1 MTLLLI
7 DADIIAFKA
16 TASAET
22 PVHWGDGHWTLH
34 CYEEDVAIR
43 IDDQITKLVD
53 EAPVQDCILA
63 LSDTNENFRK
73 KVASYYKAN
82 RKDVRKPM
90 LLPWAREYMKLKYNT
105 IIYRGLEADDVLGIL
120 GSSRDD
126 TIIWSEDKDLLTVP
140 AKHWIDGEVFEQD
153 EAGADYNFYYQTLIG
168 DNTDNYKGCP
178 KVGSVTAHKLLGA
191 NSSWDTVV
199 EAYAKQGLSEAVA
212 IEQARLARILRDGEY
227 DTDTG
232 EVKLWNGRT

>member
-1 MTLLLI
+1 MTMLII
-7 DADIIAFKA
+7 DADIVAFKA

-22 PVHWGDGHWTLH
+22 PVNWGDGHWTLH
-34 CYEEDVAIR
+34 CFEDDVALR
-43 IDDQITKLVD
+43 IDEQIHKLVS

-63 LSDTNENFRK
+63 LSDVNNFRK
-73 KVASYYKAN
+73 EVAPYYKAN

-90 LLPWAREYMKLKYNT
+90 LLPWARQYMIDKYNT
-105 IIYRGLEADDVLGIL
+105 IIYKNLEADDVLGIL
-120 GSSRDD
+120 GTSNED
-126 TIIWSEDKDLLTVP
+126 TILWSEDKDLLTIP

-168 DNTDNYKGCP
+168 DTTDNYKGCP

-199 EAYAKQGLSEAVA
+199 EAFAKQGLSETVA

-232 EVKLWNGRT
+232 KVKLWKS

>member
-7 DADIIAFKA
+7 DADIVAFKA

-22 PVHWGDGHWTLH
+22 PVNWGDGHWTLH
-34 CYEEDVAIR
+34 CFEDAVALR
-43 IDDQITKLVD
+43 IDEQITKLVD

-73 KVASYYKAN
+73 KVAPYYKAN

-90 LLPWAREYMKLKYNT
+90 LLPWARQYMMDKYNT
-105 IIYRGLEADDVLGIL
+105 IIYKGLEADDVLGIL
-120 GSSRDD
+120 GSNSSE
-126 TIIWSEDKDLLTVP
+126 TIIWSEDKDLLTIP

-153 EAGADYNFYYQTLIG
+153 EAGADYNFYYQTLVG

-178 KVGSVTAHKLLGA
+178 KVGSVTAHKLLGV

-199 EAYAKQGLSEAVA
+199 EAFAKQGLSETVA

-232 EVKLWNGRT
+232 KVKLWKS

>member
-16 TASAET
+16 CASAET
-22 PVHWGDGHWTLH
+22 PVNWGDGHWTLH
-34 CYEEDVAIR
+34 CYEDDVAIR
-43 IDDQITKLVD
+43 IDDQISKLEE
-53 EAPVQDCILA
+53 EAPVQDVVLA

-73 KVASYYKAN
+73 KVAPYYKAN

-90 LLPWAREYMKLKYNT
+90 LLPWARQYMLDKYNT
-105 IIYRGLEADDVLGIL
+105 VIYKGLEADDVLGIL
-120 GSSRDD
+120 GSNNTE

-140 AKHWIDGEVFEQD
+140 AKHWIDGEVFVQD
-153 EAGADYNFYYQTLIG
+153 KDGADYNFYYQTLVG
-168 DNTDNYKGCP
+168 DSTDNYKGCP

-191 NSSWDTVV
+191 NCSWDTVV
-199 EAYAKQGLSEAVA
+199 EAYAKQGLSEDVA
-212 IEQARLARILRDGEY
+212 IEQAQLARILRDGEY

-232 EVKLWNGRT
+232 KVTLWKS

>member
-16 TASAET
+16 CASAET
-22 PVHWGDGHWTLH
+22 PVNWGDGHWTLH
-34 CYEEDVAIR
+34 CYEDDVAIR
-43 IDDQITKLVD
+43 IDDQISKLEE
-53 EAPVQDCILA
+53 EAPVQDVVLA

-73 KVASYYKAN
+73 KVAPYYKAN

-90 LLPWAREYMKLKYNT
+90 LLPWARQYMLDKYNT
-105 IIYRGLEADDVLGIL
+105 VIYKGLEADDVLGIL
-120 GSSRDD
+120 GSNNAE

-140 AKHWIDGEVFEQD
+140 AKHWIDGEVFVQD
-153 EAGADYNFYYQTLIG
+153 KAGADYNFYYQTLVG
-168 DNTDNYKGCP
+168 DSTDNYKGCP

-191 NSSWDTVV
+191 NCSWDTVV

-212 IEQARLARILRDGEY
+212 IEQAQLARILRDGEY

-232 EVKLWNGRT
+232 KVTLWNGTT